1 MQGTESLRA
10 VVEER
15 ISKLDYT
22 IQPVNL
28 YEPISYTLN
37 NKGKRIRPILT
48 LLACNMFSDKIEDAV
63 NPAVG
68 LEVFHNFTLL
78 HDDIMDDAPVRRGE
92 PTVHIKWNA
101 NTAILSGDTMMIEAY
116 KLVYQAPDYCLRSV
130 LELFSN
136 VAVGVCEGQMYDM
149 EFENR
154 NDVTEQEYIKMITLK
169 TSVLIA
175 GALKIGALIGKANT
189 EDAENIYHFGLNLG
203 IAFQLLDDWLDVY
216 SDPKVF
222 GKKTGGDIV
231 ANKKTYM
238 LISAL
243 ANAKNKQLAEL
254 NGLLS
259 KETFNE
265 KEKITAVKNIYNNL
279 NTGELTMNK
288 AKEYSSKAF
297 EYLNKIKVSE
307 DKKQTLH
314 DLGESLLNRI
324 K

>member
-1 MQGTESLRA
+1 MQGTETLRE
-10 VVEER
+10 VIENR
-15 ISKLDYT
+15 ISQLDYS
-22 IQPVNL
+22 IQPANL

-92 PTVHIKWNA
+92 PTVHMKWNA
-101 NTAILSGDTMMIEAY
+101 NTAILSGDTMMVEAY

-130 LELFSN
+130 LELFSD
-136 VAVGVCEGQMYDM
+136 VAIGVCEGQMYDM

-154 NDVTEQEYIKMITLK
+154 SDVSEQEYIKMITLK

-189 EDAENIYHFGLNLG
+189 EDAENIYLFGLNLG

-243 ANAKNKQLAEL
+243 ANAENEQLTEL
-254 NGLLS
+254 NKWLS
-259 KETFNE
+259 QDSFNE
-265 KEKITAVKNIYNNL
+265 KEKITAVKNIYNDL
-279 NTGELTMNK
+279 NIGDLTMNK

-297 EYLNKIKVSE
+297 EYLNRINVSE
-307 DKKQTLH
+307 DKKQTLQE
-314 DLGESLLNRI
+314 LSESLLNRI